1 MCRIVLC
8 EWLTES
14 VKPPRMVDGAVLI
27 AVGVGAGMWIVVG
40 IVSVTTMVSV
50 REREPLEMVVVKVRR
65 EVVVSVIAVVLF
77 ASEVTQTV
85 AAFSVSQAFRV
96 ARRRGILT

>member
-1 MCRIVLC
+1 
-8 EWLTES
+8 
-14 VKPPRMVDGAVLI
+14 MVDGAVLI